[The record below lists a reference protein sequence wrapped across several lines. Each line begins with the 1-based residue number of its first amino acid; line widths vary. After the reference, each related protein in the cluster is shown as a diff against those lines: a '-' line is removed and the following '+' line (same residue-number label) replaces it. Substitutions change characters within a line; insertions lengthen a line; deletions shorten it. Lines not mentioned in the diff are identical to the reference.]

1 MYAFSVF
8 TAHQHRREIHITQP
22 SNFENVGNVTC
33 TDYNLSIVN
42 DLVIRVGYKR
52 SFVDIRSN
60 IIILS
65 CLVFNHLREHEDWPH
80 HEPLIAT
87 DICLPQ
93 LSTVVQ
99 LTTLS
104 KM

>member
-1 MYAFSVF
+1 MLVVVNVRDGALSVKSSDM
-8 TAHQHRREIHITQP
+8 TAIPTILLAA
-22 SNFENVGNVTC
+22 NFV
-33 TDYNLSIVN
+33 S
-42 DLVIRVGYKR
+42 K
-52 SFVDIRSN
+52 
-60 IIILS
+60 S
-65 CLVFNHLREHEDWPH
+65 CLVFNHLHDHEGWPH
-80 HEPLIAT
+80 HEPLTAT

>member
-1 MYAFSVF
+1 MLV
-8 TAHQHRREIHITQP
+8 
-22 SNFENVGNVTC
+22 C
-33 TDYNLSIVN
+33 DLL
-42 DLVIRVGYKR
+42 LVI
-52 SFVDIRSN
+52 SAN
-60 IIILS
+60 LPPILHRFQVMAD
-65 CLVFNHLREHEDWPH
+65 CLVFNHLREHEGWPH